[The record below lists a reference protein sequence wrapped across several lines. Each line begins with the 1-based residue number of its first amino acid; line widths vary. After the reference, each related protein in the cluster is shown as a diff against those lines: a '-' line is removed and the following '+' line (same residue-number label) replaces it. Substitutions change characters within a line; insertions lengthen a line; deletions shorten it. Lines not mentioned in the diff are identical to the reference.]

1 MEYKKHFVDRQEE
14 LINFFAQ
21 PKPLQ
26 RLAFVNRGDIPSV
39 RYWDVIVTDEY
50 AIIEDGNI
58 SAVRGIHGIFPAR
71 NIVFKWKY
79 SKKSKRCQRLNGSSK
94 YLIREILSK
103 TDKYEFVEKI
113 PADALSATVVKDILY
128 GKITNPKDA
137 ILTYGKRLGIKRL
150 NEHMFKLSS
159 NTNIP
164 MSVLCSVI
172 NPAQL
177 DTYVHE
183 YGKLPRGGEFRDMIE
198 QAYALE
204 KMINLMWSPKRM
216 SEEHTK
222 WSRELMKLTI
232 GTKSEEPVWS
242 ESIVETFR
250 QHGLELC
257 NTEQRVFEEG
267 YLMHHCVYTNYWNRI
282 QRKEYIALSM
292 QLEDGPVTIGL
303 ARKSYRYE
311 GNGFYLDQV
320 YHKYD
325 KPLTSDEMKV
335 VEDTLNNSTILDN
348 LLEAM
353 AYRPEGDDNDHEAVL
368 VTRRRRRR
376 AVVEEDIPLPF

>member
-1 MEYKKHFVDRQEE
+1 MEYKKHFVARQEE
-14 LINFFAQ
+14 LTNFFAQ

-50 AIIEDGNI
+50 AIIEDGTI
-58 SAVRGIHGIFPAR
+58 SATRGMHGIFPAR
-71 NIVFKWKY
+71 RVAFKWKY
-79 SKKSKRCQRLNGSSK
+79 SKKSRRCQQLNSSSK
-94 YLIREILSK
+94 YLIRDILSK
-103 TDKYEFVEKI
+103 TDKYEFVEKV

-137 ILTYGKRLGIKRL
+137 ILAYGKRLGIKHL
-150 NEHMFKLSS
+150 NEYMFQLSS
-159 NTNIP
+159 NTNMP

-183 YGKLPRGGEFRDMIE
+183 HGRLPRGGEFRDMVE

-204 KMINLMWSPKRM
+204 KTINLMWSPKRM

-242 ESIVETFR
+242 ESIADTFR

-267 YLMHHCVYTNYWNRI
+267 YLMHHCVYTNYWSRI

-303 ARKSYRYE
+303 ARKSYRHE

-325 KPLTSDEMKV
+325 KPLTSDELKV
-335 VEDTLNNSTILDN
+335 VEDTLDSSVILDN

-353 AYRPEGDDNDHEAVL
+353 AYKPEGA
-368 VTRRRRRR
+368 
-376 AVVEEDIPLPF
+376 EE

>member
-1 MEYKKHFVDRQEE
+1 MEIYKKHFVDRQEE
-14 LINFFAQ
+14 LANFFAQ

-26 RLAFVNRGDIPSV
+26 RLAFVNRGEIPSV

-58 SAVRGIHGIFPAR
+58 SAVRGMHGIFPAR
-71 NIVFKWKY
+71 NVTFKWRY
-79 SKKSKRCQRLNGSSK
+79 SPKSRRCQQLNGSSK
-94 YLIREILSK
+94 YLIKEILSK
-103 TDKYEFVEKI
+103 TDKYEFVEKV

-137 ILTYGKRLGIKRL
+137 VLAYGKRLGVKHL
-150 NEHMFKLSS
+150 NEHMFKLSG

-183 YGKLPRGGEFRDMIE
+183 HGQLPRGGEFRDMVE

-204 KMINLMWSPKRM
+204 KTINLMWSPKRM

-242 ESIVETFR
+242 ESIAETFR

-267 YLMHHCVYTNYWNRI
+267 YLMHHCVYTNYWSRI

-303 ARKSYRYE
+303 ARKTYRHE
-311 GNGFYLDQV
+311 GIGFYLDQV

-325 KPLTSDEMKV
+325 KPLTSDEMKI
-335 VEDTLNNSTILDN
+335 VEDTLNGSTILDN

-353 AYRPEGDDNDHEAVL
+353 AYRPAGEVEED
-368 VTRRRRRR
+368 TSMPRPRRRRR
-376 AVVEEDIPLPF
+376 AAIEDIPLPF

>member
-1 MEYKKHFVDRQEE
+1 MEIYKKHFVDRQEE
-14 LINFFAQ
+14 LKNFFAQ

-26 RLAFVNRGDIPSV
+26 RLAFVNRSEIPSV
-39 RYWDVIVTDEY
+39 RYWDIVVTDEY
-50 AIIEDGNI
+50 AIIEDGTI
-58 SAVRGIHGIFPAR
+58 SAVRGLHGIFPAR
-71 NIVFKWKY
+71 RVAFKWKY
-79 SKKSKRCQRLNGSSK
+79 SPKSRRCQRLNGSSK
-94 YLIREILSK
+94 YLIKEILSK
-103 TDKYEFVEKI
+103 TDRYEFVEKV

-137 ILTYGKRLGIKRL
+137 ILAYGKRLGVKHL
-150 NEHMFKLSS
+150 NEHMFKLSG

-183 YGKLPRGGEFRDMIE
+183 HGQLPRGGEFRDMIE

-204 KMINLMWSPKRM
+204 KTINLMWSPKRM

-242 ESIVETFR
+242 ESIAETFR

-282 QRKEYIALSM
+282 QRKDYIALSM

-303 ARKSYRYE
+303 ARKSYRH
-311 GNGFYLDQV
+311 GGIGFYLDQV

-325 KPLTSDEMKV
+325 RPLTSDELKV
-335 VEDTLNNSTILDN
+335 VEDTLNSSTILDN

-353 AYRPEGDDNDHEAVL
+353 AYRPTGEVEEE
-368 VTRRRRRR
+368 TPIPMPRRRRR
-376 AVVEEDIPLPF
+376 VVTEDIPLPF

>member
-14 LINFFAQ
+14 LKNFFAQ

-26 RLAFVNRGDIPSV
+26 RLAFVNSGNIPSV
-39 RYWDVIVTDEY
+39 RYWDIIVTDEY

-58 SAVRGIHGIFPAR
+58 SAVRGLHGIFPAR
-71 NIVFKWKY
+71 RVAFKWKY
-79 SKKSKRCQRLNGSSK
+79 SSKSRRCQRLDGSSK
-94 YLIREILSK
+94 YLIKEILSK
-103 TDKYEFVEKI
+103 TDRYEFVEKV

-137 ILTYGKRLGIKRL
+137 ILAYGKRLGVKHL
-150 NEHMFKLSS
+150 NEYMFKLSG

-164 MSVLCSVI
+164 MSVLCCVI

-183 YGKLPRGGEFRDMIE
+183 HGQLPRDSEFRDMVE

-204 KMINLMWSPKRM
+204 KTINLMWSSKRM

-222 WSRELMKLTI
+222 WSRELMRLSI
-232 GTKSEEPVWS
+232 GTKSEEPIWS
-242 ESIVETFR
+242 ESVVETFR
-250 QHGLELC
+250 QCGLELC

-267 YLMHHCVYTNYWNRI
+267 YLMQHCVYTNYWDRI
-282 QRKEYIALSM
+282 KERNYIALRIE
-292 QLEDGPVTIGL
+292 LEGGPVTIGL
-303 ARKSYRYE
+303 SRDYYTGQFTFNQA
-311 GNGFYLDQV
+311 

-325 KPLTSDEMKV
+325 RYLDPDE
-335 VEDTLNNSTILDN
+335 STIVQDAIHNTIVEN

-353 AYRPEGDDNDHEAVL
+353 SYIPKDENAEEDSTHP
-368 VTRRRRRR
+368 RRRRRVR
-376 AVVEEDIPLPF
+376 REEIAEEELPW

>member
-1 MEYKKHFVDRQEE
+1 MEIYKKHFVDRQEE
-14 LINFFAQ
+14 LTSFFAQ

-26 RLAFVNRGDIPSV
+26 RLAFVNRGEIPSV
-39 RYWDVIVTDEY
+39 RYWDIVVTDEY
-50 AIIEDGNI
+50 AIIEDGTI
-58 SAVRGIHGIFPAR
+58 SAVRGMHGIFPAKR
-71 NIVFKWKY
+71 VNFKWKY
-79 SKKSKRCQRLNGSSK
+79 SPKSKRCQQLNGSSK
-94 YLIREILSK
+94 YLIKEILSK
-103 TDKYEFVEKI
+103 TDRYEFVEKV
-113 PADALSATVVKDILY
+113 PADALSSTVVRDILY

-137 ILTYGKRLGIKRL
+137 ILAYGKRLGVKHL
-150 NEHMFKLSS
+150 NEHMFKLSG

-183 YGKLPRGGEFRDMIE
+183 HGQLPRGGEFRDMVE

-204 KMINLMWSPKRM
+204 KTINLMWSPKRM

-232 GTKSEEPVWS
+232 GTKSEEPVWP
-242 ESIVETFR
+242 ESIAETFR

-267 YLMHHCVYTNYWNRI
+267 YLMHHCVYTNYWHRI

-303 ARKSYRYE
+303 ARKSYRQE
-311 GNGFYLDQV
+311 GIGFYLDQV

-325 KPLTSDEMKV
+325 KPLTSDELKV
-335 VEDTLNNSTILDN
+335 VEDTLDSSVILDN

-353 AYRPEGDDNDHEAVL
+353 AYRPVGEAEEE
-368 VTRRRRRR
+368 TPMPRRRRRR
-376 AVVEEDIPLPF
+376 VVAEDIPLPF